1 MLAVLGA
8 RAREP
13 QPEESGARLRA
24 NCSSRLQAE
33 PALQGSALHRR
44 RLVVGKRPLVV
55 WRVCAIHQH
64 LRVAGHRSKTAK
76 IEKPRLQIAH
86 VVSSLPPELL
96 RPNP

>member
-44 RLVVGKRPLVV
+44 RLVVGKRPLAV
-55 WRVCAIHQH
+55 W
-64 LRVAGHRSKTAK
+64 
-76 IEKPRLQIAH
+76 
-86 VVSSLPPELL
+86 
-96 RPNP
+96 